1 MSQTKATS
9 YIKDLNP
16 FEEALQICKK
26 AFIIVFWFVLGV
38 NLAMLI
44 TPLYSLQVLDRVI
57 GSGNLS
63 TLLMLSL
70 VIGSVYLVYTLLQIA
85 RSFTLIRV
93 GEWLDNRLSPLL
105 FSHAVASAAKKQGSS
120 ASQLLRDFQTVKTFL
135 TSTGI
140 NTLFDAPWSIVYIAV
155 IFMIHPYIGI
165 ITIVGGVLVVTSAL
179 LNAVATN
186 KKLGEASEHS
196 IRSMGQADI
205 ATRNAEVV
213 EAMGMMKNVSKNWAN
228 YNQNAL
234 SCQSVASY
242 RNGIISNFSR
252 FVRNIMQMAV
262 TGTGA
267 YVVVTS
273 RGVDMSTGGMIASSI
288 LVGRALAPFD
298 NAIEMWK
305 SISSAMKSYQK
316 IQEAFKVSTL
326 RDDTMPISDV
336 KGKLSLENVYYAH
349 PSEKPLPQGVQPN
362 YVIKDISFEI
372 QPGEIVAIIGPSAAG
387 KSTLAKIMTGVW
399 EASAGSVRLDGA
411 DVYRWNR
418 NDFGNHVGY
427 LPQGIELFGGS
438 IKQNIAR
445 MEEEVNADA
454 VVAAAKMSNA
464 HDIILNFPDGY
475 ETDIGIGGANLS
487 GGQKQRIG
495 LARAFYGNPKLVIL
509 DEPNANLDVAGEEA
523 LSNALRHAKEQKI
536 SVIVIS
542 HRPSVL
548 TVVDKVLVIQDGR
561 IAAYGSA
568 DDIMRQMNMARP
580 EDSKTDSKKLN
591 KESKSKSNT
600 TKKTK
605 K

>member
-1 MSQTKATS
+1 MAKSKTES
-9 YIKDLNP
+9 RIKELNP
-16 FEEALQICKK
+16 FEEAIQTCRK
-26 AFIIVFWFVLGV
+26 AFFIVFWFALGV

-63 TLLMLSL
+63 TLLMLSI

-93 GEWLDNRLSPLL
+93 GEWLDNKLSPTL
-105 FSHAVASAAKKQGSS
+105 FSHAVAAAAKKEGSS

-165 ITIVGGVLVVTSAL
+165 ITIVGGILVVTSAL

-186 KKLGEASEHS
+186 RKLGEASEHS
-196 IRSMGQADI
+196 IRSMSQADI

-213 EAMGMMKNVSKNWAN
+213 EAMGMMKNVSKNWAK
-228 YNQNAL
+228 YNTSAL

-252 FVRNIMQMAV
+252 FIRNIMQMAV

-267 YVVVTS
+267 YVVVS
-273 RGVDMSTGGMIASSI
+273 SKGVDMSTGGMIASSI

-316 IQEAFKVSTL
+316 IQEAFKTSTL
-326 RDDTMPISDV
+326 RDNAMPISHV
-336 KGKLSLENVYYAH
+336 EGRLTLEGIYYTH
-349 PSEKPLPQGVQPN
+349 PTEKPLPAGVQPK
-362 YVIKDISFEI
+362 YVINDVSFDLS
-372 QPGEIVAIIGPSAAG
+372 PGEIVAIIGPSAAG

-411 DVYRWNR
+411 DIYRWNR
-418 NDFGNHVGY
+418 TDFGNHVGY

-445 MEEEVNADA
+445 MAEDIDADA
-454 VVAAAKMSNA
+454 VVAAAKMSGA
-464 HDIILNFPDGY
+464 HEMILKFPDGY
-475 ETDIGIGGANLS
+475 ETDIGVGGSNLS

-509 DEPNANLDVAGEEA
+509 DEPNANLDVVGEEA
-523 LSNALRHAKEQKI
+523 LSNALKHAKQQKI
-536 SVIVIS
+536 SVVVIS

-548 TVVDKVLVIQDGR
+548 TVVDKVLVVQEGKVS
-561 IAAYGSA
+561 AYGSA
-568 DDIMRQMNMARP
+568 DDIMTQMNLARP
-580 EDSKTDSKKLN
+580 EDKKPKAAKKPKSKK
-591 KESKSKSNT
+591 
-600 TKKTK
+600 
-605 K
+605 